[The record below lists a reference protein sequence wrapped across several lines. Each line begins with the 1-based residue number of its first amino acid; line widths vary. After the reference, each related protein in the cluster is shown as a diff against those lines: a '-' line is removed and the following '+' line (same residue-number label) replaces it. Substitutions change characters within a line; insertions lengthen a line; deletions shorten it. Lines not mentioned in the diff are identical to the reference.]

1 MKNSTGVDGNKFDVT
16 SLKGKMRPMA
26 AGEIDKQIRDLRNE
40 WEVNINKYTMENKD
54 YDMKIDW
61 FSQAD
66 EDFIKEMHQHQ
77 DALLL
82 NKLKEHGLLDELKLE
97 DKRRFKKFMIE
108 MCGNTKSVY
117 YDDGSIDGLLLVE
130 YGVSFDINEI
140 FKNK

>member
-66 EDFIKEMHQHQ
+66 E
-77 DALLL
+77 
-82 NKLKEHGLLDELKLE
+82 GL
-97 DKRRFKKFMIE
+97 
-108 MCGNTKSVY
+108 Y
-117 YDDGSIDGLLLVE
+117 
-130 YGVSFDINEI
+130 
-140 FKNK
+140 